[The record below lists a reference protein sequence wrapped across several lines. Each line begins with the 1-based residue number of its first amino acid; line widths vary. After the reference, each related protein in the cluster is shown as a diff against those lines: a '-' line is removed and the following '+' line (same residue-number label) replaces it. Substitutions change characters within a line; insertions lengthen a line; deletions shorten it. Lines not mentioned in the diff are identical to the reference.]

1 MRAES
6 VGGTLCLDAHV
17 SFGAGTYPASS
28 FGYRSCQTKLQTLC
42 AHTLRRRTGEKLP
55 SVQVIGLGHSIRS
68 FLHSPHSVSVEGGD
82 ESEGEGEG
90 TGGESHHSKEAIGIS
105 RTELCHQAQTLKRL
119 WRPTG

>member
-17 SFGAGTYPASS
+17 SFGAGTYSMSMVTEVAKQNCKHFS
-28 FGYRSCQTKLQTLC
+28 

-90 TGGESHHSKEAIGIS
+90 TGGE
-105 RTELCHQAQTLKRL
+105 
-119 WRPTG
+119 

>member
-17 SFGAGTYPASS
+17 SFGAGTYSMSMVTEVAKQNCKH
-28 FGYRSCQTKLQTLC
+28 RAL
-42 AHTLRRRTGEKLP
+42 ARTHSGAAGEKLP

-90 TGGESHHSKEAIGIS
+90 TGGE
-105 RTELCHQAQTLKRL
+105 
-119 WRPTG
+119 